1 MTEPPDRL
9 STALS
14 GRYRIER
21 QLGEGGMA
29 TVYLAEDEKH
39 DRKVA
44 LKVLKPE
51 LAAVIGADRFITEIK
66 TTAQLQHPH
75 ILPLFDSGEADGFLY
90 YVMPY
95 IEGETLREKLDRE
108 TQLGVEESVR
118 TARNVADALDYAHKQ
133 GVIHR
138 DIKPENILLHE
149 GRPVVADFGIA
160 LAISAAGGGRLT
172 ETGLSLGT
180 PHYMSPEQATA
191 DRDLSPRS
199 DVYSLGCVLY
209 EMLAGDPPHTGPTAQ
224 AILMG
229 ILTETPRSVIEL
241 RRSVPPH
248 VSAALA
254 KAIEKLPADRFESA
268 QAFIEALENESFSY
282 TVRRT
287 AAVPAATTAPPGGAE
302 RPTRSPLVAVLGIA
316 ALGFG
321 ALAAIGWLS
330 SEETSPRVIRTDL
343 YLGEVALAPG
353 ERIEVSP
360 DGSTFAFVGVSEGQ
374 GMLYVR
380 HADEPRFRPIP
391 GTEGARN
398 PSFSP
403 GGDWLVY
410 RDDPNASLLKVSISG
425 GSPLTVVPR
434 GDVNPW
440 APDWG
445 DDGTIVFGGP
455 TGPHRVPETGG
466 TPERLPASGN
476 PHLLPGGRGVLLTVA
491 TTRTDLVDLATDSV
505 RTLIPEGVG
514 AVYVPTGHILY
525 VHPRGGL
532 QAVAFDLERLEVT
545 GQPVPVLDEVER
557 RLRGSLISISEEGT
571 LVYVTGRGLAG
582 GTAAGQTLIVADLE
596 GNISAPALEPRLWGD
611 PRYSPDGRFVA
622 YSSGDDDQNIFV
634 YDIELGTAPRQ
645 LTFEG
650 DNYDPVWSPDGSRIV
665 FSSAREGTEDE
676 DLFIKSVI
684 DDSPEVRLLT
694 WPQDQEPRAWPAD
707 DLLLFL
713 SENASGTADD
723 LWLLDPSVDGAEPV
737 PYLESEA
744 TIRTAAVSHD
754 GRFAAYDADES
765 GERVVY
771 VRSFPQPRQQSRVS
785 AGPGRAPSWSPE
797 GDAIYYFNC
806 CTGESDTLFVARVQT
821 DPSFAVL
828 STDVVLTGA
837 YQGNTLDLH
846 PDGDRLLIVGNQV
859 APATDAG
866 TPVPERHIVV
876 FNWFEELKERLGE
889 DR

>member
-1 MTEPPDRL
+1 MTEPTDRL
-9 STALS
+9 NAALS

-21 QLGEGGMA
+21 ELGEGGMA
-29 TVYLAEDEKH
+29 TVYLAEDQKH

-51 LAAVIGADRFITEIK
+51 LAAVIGADRFVTEIK

-118 TARNVADALDYAHKQ
+118 ITRDVADALDYAHKQ

-191 DRDLSPRS
+191 DRDLSARS

-209 EMLAGDPPHTGPTAQ
+209 EMLVGDPPHTGPTAQ

-241 RRSVPPH
+241 RRSVPQH
-248 VSAALA
+248 VSAAVA

-268 QAFIEALENESFSY
+268 HAFIEALENESFSY

-287 AAVPAATTAPPGGAE
+287 APIPAPATAPAPGAE
-302 RPTRSPLVAVLGIA
+302 HRTRSPLVPVLGIV
-316 ALGFG
+316 ALAFA
-321 ALAAIGWLS
+321 ALAAVGWLGG
-330 SEETSPRVIRTDL
+330 EGTPPRVIRTDL
-343 YLGEVALAPG
+343 YLGEVALASG

-360 DGSTFAFVGVSEGQ
+360 DGSTFAFVGASGGRE
-374 GMLYVR
+374 MLYVR
-380 HADEPRFRPIP
+380 HADEPRFRPIA
-391 GTEGARN
+391 GTDGAAD
-398 PSFSP
+398 PAFSSD
-403 GGDWLVY
+403 GAWLVY
-410 RDDPNASLLKVSISG
+410 RHQASSSLMKVSISG
-425 GSPLTVVPR
+425 GSPMTVVAR
-434 GDVNPW
+434 GDVNPFL
-440 APDWG
+440 PHWG

-455 TGPHRVPETGG
+455 QGPHRVPETGG
-466 TPERLPASGN
+466 TPERLPAEGA
-476 PHLLPGGRGVLLTVA
+476 PHLLPGGRGALMSFSDQTRIDLL
-491 TTRTDLVDLATDSV
+491 DLATDSV
-505 RTLIPEGVG
+505 RTLITEGIG
-514 AVYVPTGHILY
+514 PVYVRTGHILY

-532 QAVAFDLERLEVT
+532 QAVAFDVDRLEVT
-545 GQPVPVLDEVER
+545 GQPVPVLDEVGR
-557 RLRGSLISISEEGT
+557 YLRSSLFSVSADGT
-571 LVYVTGRGLAG
+571 LAYVTGRTIAAG
-582 GTAAGQTLIVADLE
+582 ASGGQTLFVADLD
-596 GNISAPALEPRLWGD
+596 GNVDAPALAPRAWGS

-622 YSSGDDDQNIFV
+622 YASGDADRNIFV
-634 YDIELGTAPRQ
+634 YDIEIGTAPRQ
-645 LTFEG
+645 LTFAG
-650 DNYDPVWSPDGSRIV
+650 DNSNPVWSPDGSRIA
-665 FSSAREGTEDE
+665 FGSEREGTDGE
-676 DLFIKSVI
+676 DLFVKSVM
-684 DDSPEVRLLT
+684 DDSPETILLT
-694 WPQDQEPRAWPAD
+694 RPQDQWPREWPVD
-707 DLLLFL
+707 DLLLFS
-713 SENASGTADD
+713 SEETSEAED
-723 LWLLDPSVDGAEPV
+723 LWLVDPSGGAEPA

-744 TIRTAAVSHD
+744 TIRTAGVSAD
-754 GRFAAYDADES
+754 GRFVAYDSDET

-771 VRSFPQPRQQSRVS
+771 VRSFPEPRQQSRVS
-785 AGPGRAPSWSPE
+785 AGAGRAPRWSPE

-806 CTGESDTLFVARVQT
+806 CGDPDTLFVARVQT
-821 DPSFAVL
+821 EPSFAVL
-828 STDVVLTGA
+828 STDVVLIGT
-837 YQGNTLDLH
+837 YQGNVLDLH
-846 PDGDRLLIVGNQV
+846 PDGDRLLMVSG
-859 APATDAG
+859 AAAADAASTAG
-866 TPVPERHIVV
+866 PERYIVV

>member
-1 MTEPPDRL
+1 MTEPADRL
-9 STALS
+9 SAALS
-14 GRYRIER
+14 GRYRVKR

-51 LAAVIGADRFITEIK
+51 LAAVIGADRFVSEIK

-95 IEGETLREKLDRE
+95 IEGETLREKLDQE

-118 TARNVADALDYAHKQ
+118 IARDVADALDYAHKQ

-191 DRDLSPRS
+191 DRDLNPRS

-229 ILTETPRSVIEL
+229 ILTETPRSVTEL
-241 RRSVPPH
+241 RRSVPPN
-248 VSAALA
+248 VSAAVA

-268 QAFIEALENESFSY
+268 HAFIEALENESFSY
-282 TVRRT
+282 AVRKS
-287 AAVPAATTAPPGGAE
+287 AATPADAVVAAPQAA
-302 RPTRSPLVAVLGIA
+302 RPTRSSLVPILGVV
-316 ALGFG
+316 ALAF
-321 ALAAIGWLS
+321 ATLAAIGWLD
-330 SEETSPRVIRTDL
+330 SEDASPRVIRTDL
-343 YLGEVALAPG
+343 YLGDVALAPG
-353 ERIEVSP
+353 ERVEVSP
-360 DGSTFAFVGVSEGQ
+360 DGSTFAFVGVSGGRQ
-374 GMLYVR
+374 MLYVR
-380 HADEPRFRPIP
+380 HADEPGFRAIP
-391 GTEGARN
+391 GTEGARQ

-403 GGDWLVY
+403 NGDWLVY
-410 RDDPNASLLKVSISG
+410 RDDPNAALLKVSISG
-425 GSPLTVVPR
+425 GNPLTVVAR
-434 GDVNPW
+434 GALNPFG
-440 APDWG
+440 ASWG

-466 TPERLPASGN
+466 VAERLPGTGQPS
-476 PHLLPGGRGVLLTVA
+476 HLLPGGRGVLLTVGA
-491 TTRTDLVDLATDSV
+491 SRIDLIDLATDSV
-505 RTLIPEGVG
+505 RMLIPEGVG
-514 AVYVPTGHILY
+514 AIYVRTGHILY

-532 QAVAFDLERLEVT
+532 QAVAFDLDRLEVT

-557 RLRGSLISISEEGT
+557 RLRGRLFSISEEGT
-571 LVYVTGRGLAG
+571 LAYVTGRGLSG
-582 GTAAGQTLIVADLE
+582 GTASGQTLVVADLG
-596 GNISAPALEPRLWGD
+596 GNVNAPALEPRLWGD

-622 YSSGDDDQNIFV
+622 YSSGDNARNIFI

-650 DNYDPVWSPDGSRIV
+650 NNFDPVWSPDGSRLV
-665 FSSAREGTEDE
+665 FSSAREGTEGE
-676 DLFIKSVI
+676 DLFIKSVV
-684 DDSPEVRLLT
+684 DDSPEVKLLT
-694 WPQDQEPRAWPAD
+694 WPADQEPRAWPGD
-707 DLLLFL
+707 DLLLFQ
-713 SENASGTADD
+713 SENTAGAAED
-723 LWLLDPSVDGAEPV
+723 LWLLDPAVDGAEPT

-744 TIRTAAVSHD
+744 TIRTAAISRD
-754 GRFAAYDADES
+754 GRFAAYDSDEN

-785 AGPGRAPSWSPE
+785 AGSGRSPRWSPD

-806 CTGESDTLFVARVQT
+806 CTTQDTVFVARVQT
-821 DPSFAVL
+821 EPSFAVL
-828 STDVVLTGA
+828 STEVVLTGV

-846 PDGDRLLIVGNQV
+846 PDGDRLLMVSDQG
-859 APATDAG
+859 APAAAG
-866 TPVPERHIVV
+866 GTRVAERHIVV
-876 FNWFEELKERLGE
+876 FNWFEELKERLGGG
-889 DR
+889 D